1 MKGERGMN
9 RYRKWFL
16 LLLVVGLLTQLLL
29 PVYAAQTVEIGGVY
43 VYMPEI
49 RVEVKGDLPEGD
61 ISAQLASESLS
72 LVSAKKYDPTDHS
85 TMYYL
90 LVDLSTSMWTDFQ
103 TMKQYMNEIVDGLGK
118 KDRITLVTFGTAV
131 QERLENCSD
140 KDVLHNAINGLTCNE
155 GGTLLC
161 EGLKQVYQM
170 ATDSYTEFDRQY
182 VIAFSDFA
190 DYQVGSTTYAE
201 ITDSYA
207 SRMLP
212 LYAVCASDT
221 LQQNAD
227 QFGLLARSSGG
238 DAAVIGSSIGVTVD
252 AMLQSLCEMT
262 LLRFTAETNNAG
274 GTEELLSIQIGSI
287 QKSIFVPVTKMLA
300 DTEPPE
306 IRSASFREQDR
317 TFVLVFS
324 EQMKNV
330 EKASAYEI
338 TDESGNRC
346 NITDVVYYSDT
357 RTAEITVAAV
367 SDGRYMLSFHGIT
380 DASKQENSLNGTVE
394 ILVKNQTVQET
405 QPEEK
410 PEEQEKEKS
419 YWLLPVVGILAILI
433 LAAIVIVIV
442 AASKKKQP
450 EELTAHE
457 KVPARV
463 GTERSVAV
471 QPEASYHISQPKGI
485 RLSLCIKVSGAEEIR
500 LTPNLSSSIIF
511 GRTAACDVSID
522 DRKLSR
528 QHFALEYVNGKVL
541 LSDLHSTNGTLLNG
555 IRIGSRREVHTGDR
569 ITAGLTEIRILS
581 MNE

>member
-1 MKGERGMN
+1 MSK
-9 RYRKWFL
+9 YRKWL
-16 LLLVVGLLTQLLL
+16 LLLLAVGLLTQLPL

-43 VYMPEI
+43 VYMPEV

-61 ISAQLASESLS
+61 ISAQLASDSLS
-72 LVSAKKYDPTDHS
+72 LVSAEKYDPTDHS

-103 TMKQYMNEIVDGLGK
+103 TMKRYMNGLVDGLGN
-118 KDRITLVTFGTAV
+118 KDRVTLVTFGTAV
-131 QERLENCSD
+131 QERLESCSD
-140 KDVLHNAINGLTCNE
+140 KDALHDAINGLTCNE

-238 DAAVIGSSIGVTVD
+238 DAAVIGSGIGATVD

-287 QKSIFVPVTKMLA
+287 QKSLLVPVTKMLA
-300 DTEPPE
+300 DTQPPE
-306 IRSASFREQDR
+306 IRSATFRERDR

-324 EQMKNV
+324 EQMKNA

-338 TDESGNRC
+338 TDGSGNRC
-346 NITDVVYYSDT
+346 NITEVVYDSDA
-357 RTAEITVAAV
+357 RTAEITVEAV
-367 SDGRYMLSFHGIT
+367 SDGRYTLSFHGIT
-380 DASKQENSLNGTVE
+380 DASRQENALNGTVE
-394 ILVKNQTVQET
+394 IPVKNQPVQET
-405 QPEEK
+405 LPEEE
-410 PEEQEKEKS
+410 PEEQKKEQ
-419 YWLLPVVGILAILI
+419 WLLPVVGVLAVLI
-433 LAAIVIVIV
+433 LAAIVIV
-442 AASKKKQP
+442 AAAVSKKKQP
-450 EELTAHE
+450 EEPTAQE
-457 KVPARV
+457 QVPARD
-463 GTERSVAV
+463 GTERSAAV
-471 QPEASYHISQPKGI
+471 QPEASYHISRPKGI
-485 RLSLCIKVSGAEEIR
+485 RLSLCIQVGGTEETR
-500 LTPNLSSSIIF
+500 LTPDLSSSIIF
-511 GRTAACDVSID
+511 GRAAACDVSID

-569 ITAGLTEIRILS
+569 ITAGLTEVRILPV
-581 MNE
+581 NE